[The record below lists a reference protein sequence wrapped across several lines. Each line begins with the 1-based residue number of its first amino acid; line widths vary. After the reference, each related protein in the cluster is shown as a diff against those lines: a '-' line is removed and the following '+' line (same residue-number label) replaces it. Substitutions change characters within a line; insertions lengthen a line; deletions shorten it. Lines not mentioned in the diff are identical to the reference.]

1 MCEPFPLTHEE
12 HLTWET
18 EKVCREEILLR
29 KERKVREPSCRRG
42 TILLVDQ
49 RKPPLTRWAEL
60 RGRNHANLSEAPETE
75 EAASTENE
83 HGVLPTLRAHTGS
96 SRAGGGGQRRRVHI
110 TLGPVNHSK
119 DLGFPSHSNGKL
131 LEGFQQRTNRI
142 GFIT

>member
-96 SRAGGGGQRRRVHI
+96 SRAGGGGVR
-110 TLGPVNHSK
+110 G
-119 DLGFPSHSNGKL
+119 G
-131 LEGFQQRTNRI
+131 
-142 GFIT
+142 GFISHWALSTTVRTWDFPLILMGSSWRVFSRGLTGSDL